1 MRFEAAFA
9 TMALDL
15 AFEPRAIERPDRI
28 VEVVAPASWSSAR
41 IEAWLDWADGLARDF
56 PDGDPSALAYDEPAE
71 AILDGGPALY
81 ARRLAAWGLARG
93 VFQSQARAREFRDA
107 LLISLL
113 GGLAAPGASAGG
125 SAAPEAETV
134 ALSSLELDGAIAA
147 HLGAARQA
155 AVFAGAAAAVESRLR
170 AVMDAFA
177 RCEGEAGACA
187 DVTRNPSLA
196 RAARLAREAGV
207 ADSLIAQAIALA
219 RAGET
224 DWSVAPVAPP
234 PAPLLS
240 VAGERE
246 PVEAGDP
253 AAARVAT
260 AGWESGR
267 VLLAFDPRDAEAAVR
282 AIGAP
287 RAAIAVDR
295 FLGAGGGE
303 GGLDVDALA
312 QAARLWCVALEI
324 ESGIEPDALAWRPI
338 GLTLAGVHDCLLAQG
353 LAYDSDAG
361 RRRAGELFAL
371 VSAAALAAS
380 AELAGRLGPYG
391 EFEADRDARLSAIED
406 RLLARG
412 EATPIAR
419 EAARLFAGAADA
431 AARHGLRHAET
442 TVLFDDP
449 DLSLRLGSARL
460 GVTAFEGPVG
470 WVETDGGL
478 VAPTLSAAAAAGL
491 EAIGAEVEPVILALF
506 GRNDLTDAPGIDHA
520 ALRARGFTDFEIAAV
535 QAALPLAADLRAAFA
550 PAVVGEGFIRD
561 VLGAPAEAL
570 DDPDLDVLALAGFTA
585 AEIAAAEVHARGG
598 PLTGAGLP
606 PEVVALLA
614 GAGQISA
621 SATIAMTVA
630 AEAFTCAPA
639 LTPQALAW
647 SDDPASANRLQAA
660 AARAGLRAVWLR
672 RDPPPSGF
680 ALDLPALAEEPA
692 RRPLAS
698 PMVAERIVEK
708 IIEREPSRRRL
719 PDRRKGYIQKAAIG
733 GHKVYLHTGEYEDGA
748 LGEVF
753 IDMHKE
759 GAAFR
764 SLMNN
769 FAIAVSIG
777 LQYGVPLEEF
787 ADAFVFTRFEPAGRV
802 TGNDSIRSAT
812 SILDYIFR
820 ELAVSYLDRDDLAN
834 ADPDEF
840 NADGLGRG
848 SAYGKSTTDQ
858 PLPATRFISKGFSR
872 GSAPDN
878 LVFLAAGQRERAAPA
893 DNLSTSRPRD
903 GDP

>member
-15 AFEPRAIERPDRI
+15 AFEPRVIERPDRI
-28 VEVVAPASWSSAR
+28 VDVVAPASWSSAR

-56 PDGDPSALAYDEPAE
+56 PDGDTSALAYDEPAE
-71 AILDGGPALY
+71 SILDGGPALY
-81 ARRLAAWGLARG
+81 ARRLAAWGLGRG
-93 VFQSQARAREFRDA
+93 VFGSPTEAREFRDA
-107 LLISLL
+107 LVVSLL
-113 GGLAAPGASAGG
+113 AGLAAPGASVSAP
-125 SAAPEAETV
+125 AAPTPDTV
-134 ALSSLELDGAIAA
+134 ELSSLELDGAIAA

-155 AVFAGAAAAVESRLR
+155 AVVASAAAAVESRLQ

-207 ADSLIAQAIALA
+207 ADPLIAQAIALA

-224 DWSVAPVAPP
+224 DWSAAPLAPP

-240 VAGERE
+240 VAGERGL
-246 PVEAGDP
+246 VEAGDP

-267 VLLAFDPRDAEAAVR
+267 VLLAFDPRDAEAAIR
-282 AIGAP
+282 SIQAP
-287 RAAIAVDR
+287 RAAIAVDQ
-295 FLGAGGGE
+295 FLNE
-303 GGLDVDALA
+303 SGLDVGALA

-324 ESGIEPDALAWRPI
+324 ESGMEPDALAWRPI

-380 AELAGRLGPYG
+380 ADLAGRLGVYR
-391 EFEADRDARLSAIED
+391 EFEADRDGRLGAIED
-406 RLLARG
+406 RLRACSD
-412 EATPIAR
+412 ATPITR
-419 EAARLFAGAADA
+419 EAARLFAGAA
-431 AARHGLRHAET
+431 ARQGLRHAET
-442 TVLFDDP
+442 TGLYADA
-449 DLSLRLGSARL
+449 DLSLRLGGARL
-460 GVTAFEGPVG
+460 GVTAFDSPVG
-470 WVETDGGL
+470 WVEMDGGL
-478 VAPTLSAAAAAGL
+478 VARTLSGAAATGL
-491 EAIGAEVEPVILALF
+491 KAIRADIEPVILALF
-506 GRNDLTDAPGIDHA
+506 GRKDLTDAPGIDHA
-520 ALRARGFTDFEIAAV
+520 ALRARGFTDLEIAAV

-561 VLGAPAEAL
+561 VLGASAEAL
-570 DDPDLDVLALAGFTA
+570 NDPDLDVLALAGFTA
-585 AEIAAAEVHARGG
+585 AEIAAAERHAFGG
-598 PLTGAGLP
+598 GLAGAGLP
-606 PEVVALLA
+606 AEVCALLA
-614 GAGQISA
+614 GAGQLGA
-621 SATIAMTVA
+621 SATTAMIVA

-639 LTPQALAW
+639 LTPQPLAW

-660 AARAGLRAVWLR
+660 AARAGLRAVRLR
-672 RDPPPSGF
+672 RDAPPADF
-680 ALDLPALAEEPA
+680 ALDLPPLAEEPM

-698 PMVAERIVEK
+698 PIVAERIVEK
-708 IIEREPSRRRL
+708 VIEREPSRRRL

-848 SAYGKSTTDQ
+848 SAYGKSTADQ
-858 PLPATRFISKGFSR
+858 PLPAARFISKGFSR

-878 LVFLAAGQRERAAPA
+878 LVFLPTGQRDRAAAA
-893 DNLSTSRPRD
+893 DNPSTSRPRD
-903 GDP
+903 GDT